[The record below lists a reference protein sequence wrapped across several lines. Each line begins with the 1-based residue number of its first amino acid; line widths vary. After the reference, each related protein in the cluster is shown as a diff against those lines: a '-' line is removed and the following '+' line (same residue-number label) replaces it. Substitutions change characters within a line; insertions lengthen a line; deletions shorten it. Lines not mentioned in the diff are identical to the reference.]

1 MTYSVDFRC
10 LAFRKFQACRCI
22 RQTARFMKVTPSTI
36 HRWVHSSW
44 WLSCRSKKTYRYNR
58 CDQKRRRPSDKV
70 IIAIKSILS
79 IETNQ
84 VKTYKEIRLMLIE
97 EYKYKLSI
105 SSVQR
110 YVTKHANFS
119 RKRLSRKLH
128 GKRSDEQ
135 LTTFLEKYDNIVSD
149 GTVVVSVDE
158 CGFSE
163 KNIPTYGYSPVGEK
177 LSLPITTKG
186 SWTNHT
192 LALAITSNGKYYH
205 KEKVGSMKRVDF
217 SSFINDLPFPKG
229 SVILMDNC
237 QIHKKVEEM
246 FIRKGYHPL
255 FLPPYSP
262 DLQPVEIAFSK
273 IKNSFKSM
281 WPWHAGLKDAIETS
295 VKTTTSNDILNYF
308 RHIDYHRRSLV

>member
-1 MTYSVDFRC
+1 MYSPDFRC
-10 LAFRKFQACRCI
+10 LAFRKFQAYRNI
-22 RQTARFMKVTPSTI
+22 RQTARIMGVSPSTI

-44 WLSCRSKKTYRYNR
+44 WWSCRSKKTYRHDRSN
-58 CDQKRRRPSDKV
+58 QKRRRPSDKAV
-70 IIAIKSILS
+70 TAIKSILS
-79 IETNQ
+79 IDHN
-84 VKTYKEIRLMLIE
+84 KSKSYKEIGMMLLE
-97 EYKYKLSI
+97 EYNVKLSV

-135 LTTFLEKYDNIVSD
+135 LNAFLERYKNLVSD
-149 GTVVVSVDE
+149 QTIVVSVDE

-163 KNIPTYGYSPVGEK
+163 KNIPLYGYSPVGEK

-186 SWTNHT
+186 TWTHHT
-192 LALAITSNGKYYH
+192 LAFAITSNGEYFH
-205 KEKVGSMKRVDF
+205 KQKVGSMKRIDF
-217 SSFINDLPFPKG
+217 ASFIDELPFPEG

-237 QIHKKVEEM
+237 TIHKKLEAT
-246 FIRKGYHPL
+246 FIRKGYNPL

-273 IKNSFKSM
+273 IKTCFRSQ
-281 WPWHAGLKDAIETS
+281 WPWSVGLKEAIERS
-295 VKTTTSNDILNYF
+295 VKNTTSENITNYF
-308 RHIDYHRRSLV
+308 RHVACHRQSLA